1 MGATLRLYEDMY
13 DEEFSLVGIHTS
25 LEDFALVYALNE
37 VLKIRLK
44 RLSEDLSFS
53 PSISYPCFEWKD
65 ELYDRNW
72 TLFKNS
78 CITSEQSNPDDL
90 FPEELSYTSHQLVPE
105 HKEVNFLLKL
115 DDIELHSTLLQ
126 KIKAIP
132 KVVTAYEID
141 TAKLKSKPNLIF

>member
-1 MGATLRLYEDMY
+1 MGATLRIYEDLY

-25 LEDFALVYALNE
+25 LEDYALAYALNE
-37 VLKIRLK
+37 MLKIRLK
-44 RLSEDLSFS
+44 RSAEDLSFS
-53 PSISYPCFEWKD
+53 STISYPCFEWKD

-72 TLFKNS
+72 ALFTNT

-105 HKEVNFLLKL
+105 YKEVSYLLKM
-115 DDIELHSTLLQ
+115 DDNEFNSVLLK

-132 KVVTAYEID
+132 KVVTAYSIE
-141 TAKLKSKPNLIF
+141 TENLKSKPNLIF